1 MNGIIFS
8 QFLSTLS
15 NLLLF
20 STIFQLYLY
29 QFFSLS
35 LLALS
40 YFLRL
45 VCFTVVDNMGD
56 RQLVVDM
63 RQLDSLEGS
72 QLDDM
77 LGLDNFQA
85 APHMAVGQVLDIVV
99 EDTFVG
105 QLVEELNDCQKNS
118 IKIITSQGLC
128 FILKTD

>member
-1 MNGIIFS
+1 
-8 QFLSTLS
+8 
-15 NLLLF
+15 
-20 STIFQLYLY
+20 
-29 QFFSLS
+29 
-35 LLALS
+35 
-40 YFLRL
+40 
-45 VCFTVVDNMGD
+45 MGD